1 MICYPNAKINLGLK
15 VVSKRTDG
23 YHNLESI
30 FLPID
35 LCDVLEVIPSEG
47 DDIRLTVHGIQVT
60 GDASDN
66 LVAKAY
72 HLINSKYDIGGVEV
86 HLLKNI
92 PTGSGMGGGS
102 SDGVF
107 MLKALCE
114 LFDLE
119 VSHQEMFHWAL
130 KLGSDCPF
138 FLYNQPC
145 FVSGRGEEIEPLTMD
160 LSDYDVRVVHP
171 GIHISTAG
179 AFAKIMPSP
188 NPVDLKHAAT
198 FDASEW
204 PKVFSNDFQ
213 NHAME
218 SSPMISEIIH
228 VLHNAGA
235 LYASMTGSGSAVYG
249 VFRKNTVLDFTMPY
263 FIRDCRF
270 L

>member
-15 VVSKRTDG
+15 VVSKRSDG

-66 LVAKAY
+66 LVVKAY
-72 HLINSKYDIGGVEV
+72 HLIKSKYDIGGVEV

-160 LSDYDVRVVHP
+160 LSD
-171 GIHISTAG
+171 
-179 AFAKIMPSP
+179 
-188 NPVDLKHAAT
+188 
-198 FDASEW
+198 
-204 PKVFSNDFQ
+204 
-213 NHAME
+213 
-218 SSPMISEIIH
+218 
-228 VLHNAGA
+228 
-235 LYASMTGSGSAVYG
+235 
-249 VFRKNTVLDFTMPY
+249 
-263 FIRDCRF
+263 
-270 L
+270 